1 MRLVVDTNILV
12 SAILSPDSIA
22 AKVLN
27 WGESNANILYSMDTL
42 TELLSVLGRS
52 KFSKYINLKDID
64 GLAMRIKTTW
74 FCVAILYQVK
84 LYRDSK
90 DGKFIELAL
99 NGDASHLITG
109 DNDLFVLN
117 PIQNILIIN
126 PRNFWNEINQVK

>member
-52 KFSKYINLKDID
+52 KFSNYIDPKDID

-74 FCVAILYQVK
+74 FCVAILHQVK
-84 LYRDSK
+84 LCRDSK
-90 DGKFIELAL
+90 DDKFIDLAL
-99 NGDASHLITG
+99 NGNASSLITG
-109 DNDLFVLN
+109 DHDLLVLN
-117 PIQNILIIN
+117 PIQNISIIN
-126 PRNFWNEINQVK
+126 PRNFWNEINEVK